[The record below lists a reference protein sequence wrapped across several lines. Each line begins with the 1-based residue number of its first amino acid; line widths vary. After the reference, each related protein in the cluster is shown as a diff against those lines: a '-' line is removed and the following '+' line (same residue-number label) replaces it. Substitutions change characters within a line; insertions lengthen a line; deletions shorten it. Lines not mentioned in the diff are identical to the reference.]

1 MKSNFI
7 FLQIQLEQNGR
18 IKEQKWSKEET
29 KSKERQI
36 DNNQQKCG
44 HLLHAFC
51 QQFAVYKM
59 VNGLEDKSFAKFCKC
74 KNLKGEKSVY
84 HLIYA
89 TILRDLL
96 KEWIPHE
103 FEAINSTS
111 ITALVQTIKGTDV
124 EQTLCCKTMEGL
136 KK

>member
-1 MKSNFI
+1 MKRNFI

-74 KNLKGEKSVY
+74 KNLKEKRVF
-84 HLIYA
+84 I
-89 TILRDLL
+89 I
-96 KEWIPHE
+96 
-103 FEAINSTS
+103 
-111 ITALVQTIKGTDV
+111 
-124 EQTLCCKTMEGL
+124 
-136 KK
+136 